1 MSVAS
6 FYRETCV
13 LCEQVSIAL
22 GKFTFRAGT
31 FLEIF
36 NTSTEVAQ
44 LARAEKHIEGFELM
58 KRIN

>member
-31 FLEIF
+31 FLEIV
-36 NTSTEVAQ
+36 NTSIEAAQ
-44 LARAEKHIEGFELM
+44 LARAEKHIEAFELM

>member
-36 NTSTEVAQ
+36 NTSIEAAQ
-44 LARAEKHIEGFELM
+44 LTRAEKHIEAFELM

>member
-36 NTSTEVAQ
+36 NTSTEAAQ
-44 LARAEKHIEGFELM
+44 LARAEKHIEAFELM

>member
-22 GKFTFRAGT
+22 GKFACRAGT
-31 FLEIF
+31 FLEIV
-36 NTSTEVAQ
+36 NTSIEAAQ
-44 LARAEKHIEGFELM
+44 LARAEKHIEAFELM
-58 KRIN
+58 KRVN